1 MLTVSVLL
9 AHELAGGRVPDRS
22 PWPPREERAARELV
36 ATVRAR
42 LFREHALAM
51 PELVRFQ
58 WRVRDQLRHRVGY
71 GLELLTSPRLADV
84 SLVSLPVG
92 LRALY
97 HVLRPLR
104 LTARHAAGA
113 LSPH

>member
-1 MLTVSVLL
+1 
-9 AHELAGGRVPDRS
+9 
-22 PWPPREERAARELV
+22 V

-104 LTARHAAGA
+104 LTARHAARA
-113 LSPH
+113 LSPR